1 MFEIPINLTYQ
12 RNTINK
18 TYQNIREKRISLIK
32 TNSDTEQI
40 RFSRYN
46 FRSKSVTCNQLLK

>member
-18 TYQNIREKRISLIK
+18 TYRNTREMRLSLIK
-32 TNSDTEQI
+32 TNSDTEQ
-40 RFSRYN
+40 R
-46 FRSKSVTCNQLLK
+46 C